1 VPETRK
7 IQEIGKSLFISLPKD
22 WTKQMQLKRGDI
34 VTLIPHQDGSI
45 SVYPEVKEEG
55 PRQIILDIDKES
67 EQSLRRRI
75 TGAYV
80 DGFDVIQ
87 LRAENR
93 FTDRQHDMIREIT
106 EELFGLEVVDAAS
119 NVVTIECLLKPTLPI
134 EKTIHRIHNIV
145 KSMFDETVSAL
156 KEQDVSLAMGVPRR
170 IRDINRLSFVIYR
183 ALRSLILSPRL
194 AKRREMSLIDSVDYL
209 RVLHRITGTAYSIK
223 NTSESIVEMGKQML
237 PISIS
242 ESLWEMCARTQKLY
256 NWAIQALLS
265 KDIPLANRVLDV
277 KPDFEKLWN
286 LCFEANNNSEISSL
300 TFSYAHRVVDNLK
313 QMYTYAVEI
322 AEIAIDRAEATGLDD
337 QNIEA

>member
-1 VPETRK
+1 MVQTRRV
-7 IQEIGKSLFISLPKD
+7 QEIGKSLYISLPRN
-22 WTKQMQLKRGDI
+22 WTKQMQLKRGDV
-34 VTLIPHQDGSI
+34 VTLIPQQDGSI

-55 PRQIILDIDKES
+55 PRQIILDINEES

-80 DGFDVIQ
+80 DGFDIIQ

-93 FTDRQHDMIREIT
+93 FTDKQHDIIREIT

-156 KEQDVSLAMGVPRR
+156 KEQDTSLATGVARR

-183 ALRSLILSPRL
+183 ALRSLILSPRSAGRKEL
-194 AKRREMSLIDSVDYL
+194 SLIDSVDYL
-209 RVLHRITGTAYSIK
+209 RVLHRIAGTAYSIK
-223 NTSESIVEMGKQML
+223 NTSESIVEMGERAL
-237 PISIS
+237 PTSIS
-242 ESLWEMCARTQKLY
+242 EPLCETCVLTQKLY
-256 NWAIQALLS
+256 DWAIQALVS
-265 KDIPLANRVLDV
+265 KDIHLANRVLDV

-286 LCFEANNNSEISSL
+286 LCLKSNKNSEISSL
-300 TFSYAHRVVDNLK
+300 TFSYAHRVIDSLS
-313 QMYTYAVEI
+313 QMYTHAVEI
-322 AEIAIDRAEATGLDD
+322 AEIAIDRAEATPMDTL
-337 QNIEA
+337 

>member
-1 VPETRK
+1 MPETRK
-7 IQEIGKSLFISLPKD
+7 IQEIGKSLYISLPKY
-22 WTKQMQLKRGDI
+22 WTKQMQLKRGDR

-45 SVYPEVKEEG
+45 SVYPEAKEEG
-55 PRQIILDIDKES
+55 PRQIILDIDEES
-67 EQSLRRRI
+67 EQSVRRRI

-93 FTDRQHDMIREIT
+93 FTDRQHDIIREIT

-134 EKTIHRIHNIV
+134 EKTIRRIHNIV

-156 KEQDVSLAMGVPRR
+156 KEQDVSLAIGVPRR
-170 IRDINRLSFVIYR
+170 IRDIDRLSFVIYR

-194 AKRREMSLIDSVDYL
+194 TGRGEMSLIDSVDYL
-209 RVLHRITGTAYSIK
+209 RVLHRINGTAYSIK
-223 NTSESIVEMGKQML
+223 NASEIIVETGERAL

-242 ESLWEMCARTQKLY
+242 EPLCETCTLIQKLY
-256 NWAIQALLS
+256 NWTIQALLS
-265 KDIPLANRVLDV
+265 KDIPLANRVLDI

-286 LCFEANNNSEISSL
+286 LCFEANKNAEISSL

-322 AEIAIDRAEATGLDD
+322 AEIAIDRAEATNLDA

>member
-1 VPETRK
+1 MPETRK
-7 IQEIGKSLFISLPKD
+7 IQEIGKSLYISLPKD
-22 WTKQMQLKRGDI
+22 WTKQMQLKRGDR
-34 VTLIPHQDGSI
+34 VTLIPQQDGSI

-55 PRQIILDIDKES
+55 PRQIILDIDEES

-87 LRAENR
+87 LKAENR
-93 FTDRQHDMIREIT
+93 LTDKQHDNIRGIT
-106 EELFGLEVVDAAS
+106 EDLFGLEVVDASS

-156 KEQDVSLAMGVPRR
+156 KEHDINLALGVPRR

-183 ALRSLILSPRL
+183 ALRSLILYPRL
-194 AKRREMSLIDSVDYL
+194 AGRGEMSLIDSVDYL
-209 RVLHRITGTAYSIK
+209 RVLHRITGTAYNIK

-237 PISIS
+237 PLSIS
-242 ESLWEMCARTQKLY
+242 EPLCETWNLARKLY
-256 NWAIQALLS
+256 DSAIQALVS

-286 LCFEANNNSEISSL
+286 LCFEANKNSEISSL
-300 TFSYAHRVVDNLK
+300 TFSHAHRVVDSLK

-322 AEIAIDRAEATGLDD
+322 AEIAIDRAEATNPD
-337 QNIEA
+337 A